1 MLRHHFKTTVL
12 ISIASA
18 LGLVTL
24 ASSVS
29 AAPTRVGIQQF
40 ALTSSITEEGGGTV
54 VASGFFNETGH
65 DIVVNDTEDTF
76 VFPSGQITV
85 NHSALRSHDKFD
97 EKKCTFSF
105 TEEGVYVFGGGT
117 GTWAGYNGSG
127 TYTVKVSGT
136 NACTGPPVGT
146 VTITAKGP
154 INPPSTGN

>member
-1 MLRHHFKTTVL
+1 MRRHNFKTTVL
-12 ISIASA
+12 VSIASA

-40 ALTSSITEEGGGTV
+40 ALTSSITEEGGTV
-54 VASGFFNETGH
+54 VASGFFNETGQ
-65 DIVVNDTEDTF
+65 DIVVSDTEDTF

-105 TEEGVYVFGGGT
+105 TEQGVYVFGGGT
-117 GTWAGYNGSG
+117 GAWEGYNGSG
-127 TYTVKVSGT
+127 KYTVEASGT